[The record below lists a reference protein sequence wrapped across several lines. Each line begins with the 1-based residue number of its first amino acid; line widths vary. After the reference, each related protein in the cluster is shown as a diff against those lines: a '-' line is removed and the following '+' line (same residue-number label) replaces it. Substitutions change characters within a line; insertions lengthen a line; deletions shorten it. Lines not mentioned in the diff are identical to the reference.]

1 MKYNKNVQNQVFQ
14 EKIFENLPNKKVVGI
29 FPPIQKKNK
38 KNVRIMKGEEK
49 ESYIFI
55 VHIIF
60 NIAKPAI

>member
-1 MKYNKNVQNQVFQ
+1 MKNFLKTSQ
-14 EKIFENLPNKKVVGI
+14 KKVVGI